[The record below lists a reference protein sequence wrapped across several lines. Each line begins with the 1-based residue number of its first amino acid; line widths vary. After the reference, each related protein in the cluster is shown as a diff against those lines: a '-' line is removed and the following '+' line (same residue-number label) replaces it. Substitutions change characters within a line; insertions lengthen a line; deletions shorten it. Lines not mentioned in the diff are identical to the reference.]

1 MALAARLLAPAAR
14 RAARLVLSD
23 STDAVTNLAIEDW
36 LFRSAEPEA
45 GPLLYCY
52 RNAPT
57 VVLGRNQNQWK
68 QCRMGALRASGVAL
82 VRRNSGG
89 GAVYHDLG
97 NSNFCFIGDKEALGD
112 KPGRMRHATLVADA
126 LREGFGLPTAVSE
139 ERLELVVAPDGPC
152 AAPPPPPATTAAAAA
167 ASLKARRAA
176 ARAGPSCGARNS
188 PALPSASPA
197 RAPTTTPRCC
207 STPT

>member
-1 MALAARLLAPAAR
+1 MGRGDPPVWHCPCGPCLLALLPLALTAVMALAARLLAPAAR

-112 KPGRMRHATLVADA
+112 NPGRMRHATLVADA

-139 ERLELVVAPDGPC
+139 ERLELVVAPDGPY
-152 AAPPPPPATTAAAAA
+152 AGPPAPPAPLPP
-167 ASLKARRAA
+167 L
-176 ARAGPSCGARNS
+176 
-188 PALPSASPA
+188 LL
-197 RAPTTTPRCC
+197 CC
-207 STPT
+207 CCCCCCC